1 MSITQTEAT
10 MKMLREIFRKISD
23 FVFWVL
29 VAFALAVFLYRL
41 SEIVTDGIVYLLL
54 HFLSQQP

>member
-1 MSITQTEAT
+1 

-41 SEIVTDGIVYLLL
+41 SEMVADGIVYLLL
-54 HFLSQQP
+54 HFLPQQP